1 MILVTGSTG
10 FIGSQ
15 LCRALAAQG
24 ERVRAF
30 HRPTSS
36 TAMLDGLDIE
46 HATGDITQP
55 ETLRAAMQGVEVV
68 FHTAAQLGSPRVPAQ
83 MYAVTVG
90 GTRNV
95 LETARQAGVQRVV
108 HTSSVAALGVPDR
121 PQRGS
126 APLPMDEHHTWNY
139 RPEWW
144 RYGHSKYLAELKVQR
159 AVALGLD
166 AVIVNP
172 AAVLGAGDLNRVSG
186 DMVVYI
192 ARHGVPAVVEGG
204 VNVVHIADVVAGHL
218 AALER
223 GRTGERYILGGE
235 NMVVPELLNL
245 IAEVTEAR
253 QSHLRIP
260 TWLALALVGP
270 VATLYRWGKLP
281 VGGEL
286 LRQAGRYFYYDT
298 RKAREELG
306 LATPPPVREAIEDA
320 YRWYLNQGMI

>member
-1 MILVTGSTG
+1 M
-10 FIGSQ
+10 
-15 LCRALAAQG
+15 
-24 ERVRAF
+24 RAF
-30 HRPTSS
+30 HRPTSP
-36 TAMLDGLDIE
+36 TVMLDGLDVE
-46 HATGDITQP
+46 HATGDITRP
-55 ETLRAAMQGVEVV
+55 ETLRAAMQGVERV
-68 FHTAAQLGSPRVPAQ
+68 FHTAAQLGSPVVPAQ
-83 MYAVTVG
+83 MYAVTVV

-95 LETARQAGVQRVV
+95 LEAARQAGVRRVV
-108 HTSSVAALGVPDR
+108 HTSTVAALGVPDR
-121 PQRGS
+121 PLRGS
-126 APLPMDEHHTWNY
+126 IPLPMDEHHTWNY

-144 RYGHSKYLAELKVQR
+144 RYGHSKYLAELEVQR
-159 AVALGLD
+159 AVALGMD
-166 AVIVNP
+166 VVIVNP

-186 DMVVYI
+186 DVVVYI
-192 ARHGVPAVVEGG
+192 AGHGVPAVVEGG

-235 NMVVPELLNL
+235 NMYVPELLNL

-253 QSHLRIP
+253 QSHLQIP

-270 VATLYRWGKLP
+270 VATLNRWGKLP

-306 LATPPPVREAIEDA
+306 LPAPRAVREAIKEA
-320 YRWYLNQGMI
+320 HQWYKEQNMI